1 MKSPFLIYFVLIVL
15 IFNSCKDEQEQPKVI
30 YSDSQ
35 KVTESKIDTTSIKIA
50 DLPIFIEGT
59 NYLLHPIGDVRVYG
73 GSRSY
78 GSGSSSI
85 SFSISNYSRF
95 ELTGYLENVR
105 FQHKDSTSFYSLTE
119 NSIQIQT
126 VTYPQSF
133 SESSKKQILV
143 YTLTDED
150 TNRDGKID
158 SKDIKSL
165 YVSQINGSDFTKLS
179 PDFQEVIDWNIIVVQ
194 GKLYFRTIEDIN
206 KNGAFDKND
215 TVHYY
220 FVNLLDKEWV
230 AMEYN
235 PIP

>member
-1 MKSPFLIYFVLIVL
+1 M
-15 IFNSCKDEQEQPKVI
+15 
-30 YSDSQ
+30 
-35 KVTESKIDTTSIKIA
+35 
-50 DLPIFIEGT
+50 
-59 NYLLHPIGDVRVYG
+59 
-73 GSRSY
+73 
-78 GSGSSSI
+78 
-85 SFSISNYSRF
+85 
-95 ELTGYLENVR
+95 
-105 FQHKDSTSFYSLTE
+105 TE
-119 NSIQIQT
+119 NRIQIQT

-230 AMEYN
+230 ALEYN

>member
-1 MKSPFLIYFVLIVL
+1 MKNFFLLFFLTVILV
-15 IFNSCKDEQEQPKVI
+15 SCREEQEQPKVI

-35 KVTESKIDTTSIKIA
+35 KITESKIDTTSIKIA
-50 DLPIFIEGT
+50 DLPIFLEGT

-73 GSRSY
+73 GTRSY

-119 NSIQIQT
+119 NRIQIQT
-126 VTYPQSF
+126 VTYPQTF
-133 SESSKKQILV
+133 SELAKKQILI
-143 YTLTDED
+143 YTLTDAD

-165 YVSQINGSDFTKLS
+165 YVSLIDGQNFTKLS

-220 FVNLLDKEWV
+220 SVNLQDKEWE
-230 AMEYN
+230 AIEYN
-235 PIP
+235 PVP

>member
-119 NSIQIQT
+119 NRIQIQT

>member
-59 NYLLHPIGDVRVYG
+59 NYILHPIGDVRVYG

-119 NSIQIQT
+119 NRIQIQT

-230 AMEYN
+230 ALEYN

>member
-1 MKSPFLIYFVLIVL
+1 MTSPNFIFFILVILVFV
-15 IFNSCKDEQEQPKVI
+15 SCKEEVEQPKVI
-30 YSDSQ
+30 YTDTQ
-35 KVTESKIDTTSIKIA
+35 KITESKIDTTSIKIA

-85 SFSISNYSRF
+85 SFSISNFSRF
-95 ELTGYLENVR
+95 ELTGFLENLR
-105 FQHKDSTSFYSLTE
+105 FQHKDSLSFYSLT
-119 NSIQIQT
+119 NNRIQIQT
-126 VTYPQSF
+126 VTYPQAF
-133 SESSKKQILV
+133 SESAKNQILI
-143 YTLTDED
+143 YTLTDAD

-165 YVSQINGSDFTKLS
+165 YVSQIDGQNFIKLS
-179 PDFQEVIDWNIIVVQ
+179 PDFQEVIDWNIIVIQ

-206 KNGAFDKND
+206 KNGAFDKSD

-220 FVNLLDKEWV
+220 YVNLLDKEWE
-230 AMEYN
+230 AKEYN
-235 PIP
+235 PVP

>member
-1 MKSPFLIYFVLIVL
+1 MKSSYLIYFVLIVL
-15 IFNSCKDEQEQPKVI
+15 LFISCKDEQEQLKVI
-30 YSDSQ
+30 YSDSK

-59 NYLLHPIGDVRVYG
+59 SYLLHPIGDVRVYG

-119 NSIQIQT
+119 NRIQIQT

-165 YVSQINGSDFTKLS
+165 YVSQINGSEFTKLS
-179 PDFQEVIDWNIIVVQ
+179 PDFQEVIDWNIIVAQ

>member
-1 MKSPFLIYFVLIVL
+1 MVL
-15 IFNSCKDEQEQPKVI
+15 IFNSCKNEQEQPKVI

-35 KVTESKIDTTSIKIA
+35 KVSESKIDTTSIKIA

-119 NSIQIQT
+119 NRIQIQT

-235 PIP
+235 PVP

>member
-1 MKSPFLIYFVLIVL
+1 MKNTCLLFFMTTLFVFV
-15 IFNSCKDEQEQPKVI
+15 SCKEEQEQPKVI

-35 KVTESKIDTTSIKIA
+35 KITESKIDTTNIKIS

-85 SFSISNYSRF
+85 SFSISNYNRF
-95 ELTGYLENVR
+95 ELTGFLENLR
-105 FQHKDSTSFYSLTE
+105 FQHKDSISFRSLTE
-119 NSIQIQT
+119 NRIQIQT
-126 VTYPQSF
+126 VTFPQAF
-133 SESSKKQILV
+133 LESSKKQILV
-143 YTLTDED
+143 YTLTDAD

-158 SKDIKSL
+158 SKDIKAL
-165 YVSQINGSDFTKLS
+165 YVSHIDGSGFTKLS
-179 PDFQEVIDWNIIVVQ
+179 PDFQEVIDWNIIVAQ
-194 GKLYFRTIEDIN
+194 GKLYFRAIEDIN

-220 FVNLLDKEWV
+220 YVNLLDKDWV
-230 AMEYN
+230 AAEYN
-235 PIP
+235 PVP

>member
-1 MKSPFLIYFVLIVL
+1 MKSSFLIFFPIIVL
-15 IFNSCKDEQEQPKVI
+15 LFVSCKNEQEQPKVI
-30 YSDSQ
+30 YSDSK

-59 NYLLHPIGDVRVYG
+59 SYLLHPVGDVRVYG

-119 NSIQIQT
+119 NRIQIQT

-165 YVSQINGSDFTKLS
+165 YVSQINGSEFTKFS
-179 PDFQEVIDWNIIVVQ
+179 PDFQEVIDWNIIVAQ